1 MAQHASPWPQNLR
14 VLGGKS
20 RRWHHPAPW
29 HGTPVA
35 PSTRRAH
42 GEHGHKAAEAGA
54 KTLTRSSRDSFALGS
69 SGKERAGGGGRNRS
83 VFRCTPGE
91 GSELPPSSSTWGV
104 RRARGHLGCRDM
116 SGPKKLSQS
125 WEPQGVEGSSTTG
138 RFGIAAGAATKDQK
152 LSSIT
157 PVPPGSDAP
166 HWGTQTGTSCAGLG
180 GPAGTG
186 RGEK

>member
-1 MAQHASPWPQNLR
+1 MAQRASPWPQNLR
-14 VLGGKS
+14 ALGGKS

-91 GSELPPSSSTWGV
+91 GSGLSPSSSTWGV
-104 RRARGHLGCRDM
+104 RRAWGHLGCRDV
-116 SGPKKLSQS
+116 SGPEKSSQS
-125 WEPQGVEGSSTTG
+125 WEPQGVEG
-138 RFGIAAGAATKDQK
+138 
-152 LSSIT
+152 

-166 HWGTQTGTSCAGLG
+166 HWGTQTGTSRAGLG

-186 RGEK
+186 RGEKVKKTTGKINAPFHVAPKSLNFMPW